1 MDNFKK
7 YTFKYEDFEFIKRY
21 FDKNRMIY
29 HVEGKNTLS
38 IDRKYEDLLKEIT
51 IGRISISD

>member
-1 MDNFKK
+1 MDNFRN
-7 YTFKYEDFEFIKRY
+7 YTFKYEDYIFIKKY
-21 FDKNRMIY
+21 WNRHNMIY
-29 HVEGKNTLS
+29 HEVGKNTLA